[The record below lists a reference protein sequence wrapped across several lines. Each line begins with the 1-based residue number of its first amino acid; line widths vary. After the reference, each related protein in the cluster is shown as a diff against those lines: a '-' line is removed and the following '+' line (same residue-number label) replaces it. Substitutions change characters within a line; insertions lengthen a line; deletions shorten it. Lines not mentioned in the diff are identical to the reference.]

1 VALIV
6 AIVVAVLLIILVV
19 ALLLRRK
26 GRQQWETNAQG
37 AAAEASSLVGVVT
50 QGLTGLDDPTA
61 AARTWS
67 AVETRG
73 ARLHDRLRGLA
84 QKPPNEQDGTI
95 VNRMDG
101 SLQSLRSALDADRA
115 LRVGP
120 PPPTAEQ
127 LGYSAAVVRQRL
139 ADFEP
144 SAGQLEDRLR
154 ERA

>member
-1 VALIV
+1 LIV
-6 AIVVAVLLIILVV
+6 AIVLAVVLIVLVI
-19 ALLLRRK
+19 LLLVRRR
-26 GRQQWETNAQG
+26 GREQWETNARG

-50 QGLTGLDDPTA
+50 QGLTSLDEPAA

-84 QKPPNEQDGTI
+84 QRPPDEQDGAV
-95 VNRMDG
+95 VNRMDQ
-101 SLQSLRSALDADRA
+101 SLQSLRSALDADRS

-127 LGYSAAVVRQRL
+127 LGYSTAVVRQRL
-139 ADFEP
+139 ADFEQ
-144 SAGQLEDRLR
+144 SSGQLEDRLR